1 MRINVYTNK
10 GVLERARNIPG
21 GTITGYLQLVSDP
34 LTETDAATK
43 SYVDARFSEVGVDDI
58 TEGVFNEATMPGM
71 TGDVVSSPGTSV
83 VNLTPIVSAGDYVNP
98 VINEKG
104 LVTGSAPL
112 VGSAVPELD
121 WSVVQDGHPTDTL
134 GYGIMDA
141 VCSTGGHVNVNI
153 TLNDHPTDD
162 QHAATKHYVDTTVL
176 SGGSA
181 GVSVGDI
188 ILKYGTVTPAGFL
201 QCNGAMVSKTTYAN
215 LYAVLTVGYDNRVM
229 LGAGKPWQ
237 QQYGFNP
244 NAHYNFNTPV
254 LRGALANSTANA
266 QIAVTKNKIFVFGG
280 SNGAGVQSNAIQSA
294 TLDANGTIGAWSN
307 IALTLPS
314 GMSNFQV
321 VVARNYLYLLA
332 GVSAGNAN
340 NFIYRTPIDSLGN
353 LGNWQTAGVLPQGV
367 SGHQVVVT
375 TTRMYIIGGSIDGG
389 ITTIDNVYYAGIATD
404 GSLGT
409 WTAGPALPFGMQH
422 TRVAV
427 TKGRIYLLGGHTG
440 STVVPNLI
448 YGVVDSTGAI
458 TSWTAST
465 VLPVSIAQGDV
476 LVTDSY
482 VYYIG
487 GTTSGNLSGATG
499 GIYRAAIQA
508 DSSIGT
514 WELLS
519 GSFVAKGSSLVF
531 LPGGIVAIGGIDN
544 SGTYLNRVTQFNNN
558 TVNVSGDLS
567 FYYSD
572 EVLINSGATDFRLPD
587 LPVVPDTDM
596 RYYIKY

>member
-21 GTITGYLQLVSDP
+21 GTITGYLQLVTDP

-43 SYVDARFSEVGVDDI
+43 RYADDRFSQIGISDI
-58 TEGVFNEATMPGM
+58 TEGVFNEATMPSMG
-71 TGDVVSSPGTSV
+71 GDVVSSPGTNII
-83 VNLTPIVSAGDYVNP
+83 NLAPIVSAGDYVNP
-98 VINEKG
+98 TINTKG
-104 LVTGSAPL
+104 LVTGGTPL
-112 VGSAVPELD
+112 VGSAMPELD
-121 WSVVQDGHPTDTL
+121 WSVVQYGHPTDTL

-141 VCSTGGHVNVNI
+141 VSVTGGRVNVNI
-153 TLNDHPTDD
+153 TLSGHPTDPE
-162 QHAATKHYVDTTVL
+162 HAATKYYVDTASL

-181 GVSVGDI
+181 GLNVGDI
-188 ILKYGTVTPAGFL
+188 ILKYNAGTPAGFL

-215 LYAVLTVGYDNRVM
+215 LYAVLTVDYDDRIM
-229 LGAGKPWQ
+229 MGAGKPWQ

-244 NAHYNFNTPV
+244 NAHYSFNSPV
-254 LRGALANSTANA
+254 ARSNLANTTANA
-266 QIAVTKNKIFVFGG
+266 QIAVTKNKIFVLGG
-280 SNGAGVQSNAIQSA
+280 AIGSGVLSNAIQSA
-294 TLDANGTIGAWSN
+294 TLDANGNIGTWSN

-375 TTRMYIIGGSIDGG
+375 TTRMYVIGGSIDGG
-389 ITTIDNVYYAGIATD
+389 ITTIDKVYYADIAAD
-404 GSLGT
+404 GSLGS

-427 TKGRIYLLGGHTG
+427 TKGRVYLLGGHTG

-465 VLPVSIAQGDV
+465 VLPSSVAQGGV
-476 LVTDSY
+476 VVTDSY

-499 GIYRAAIQA
+499 SIYRAAIQA

-519 GSFVAKGSSLVF
+519 GSFAVKGSSLVF
-531 LPGGIVAIGGIDN
+531 LPGGITAIGGIDSN
-544 SGTYLNRVTQFNNN
+544 GTYLNTVTQFINN

-572 EVLINSGATDFRLPD
+572 DVLVGSAATEFRLPD
-587 LPVVPDTDM
+587 LPVDPSTNM
-596 RYYIKY
+596 KHYIKY